1 MRITIHLAVLLC
13 IAIGCV
19 PADDVGHS
27 KETDTES
34 AVEEHTDPD
43 GAGNSNDSTQI
54 DDSKTEVSL
63 DERMPEENKPDSYNE
78 LSQKEAYVILH
89 KGTEY
94 PGTGEYVSNK
104 ESGTYICRQCNL
116 PLYKSDD
123 KYESGCGWPSFDDE
137 IEGAVR
143 RQTDSDG
150 DRTEILCQNCDGHLG
165 HVFFNEF
172 HTAKNTRHCVNSI
185 SMKFIA
191 NGEELPDVIRLA
203 K

>member
-1 MRITIHLAVLLC
+1 MKFAKHLVVLLC
-13 IAIGCV
+13 TAIGCV
-19 PADDVGHS
+19 PADEVSPS
-27 KETDTES
+27 KETDTE
-34 AVEEHTDPD
+34 AKAADHTD
-43 GAGNSNDSTQI
+43 SDSRGSSDVMPQI

-143 RQTDSDG
+143 RQTDADG

-165 HVFFNEF
+165 HVFFGEYQ
-172 HTAKNTRHCVNSI
+172 TAKNTRHCVNSI